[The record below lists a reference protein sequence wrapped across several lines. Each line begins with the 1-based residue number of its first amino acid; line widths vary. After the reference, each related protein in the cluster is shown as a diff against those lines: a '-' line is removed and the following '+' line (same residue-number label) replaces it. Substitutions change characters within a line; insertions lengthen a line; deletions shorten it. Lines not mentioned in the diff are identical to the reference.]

1 MALKHLLGTTALLAV
16 LAGCSSTDSAP
27 PAAAKPAHSDG
38 TCSAAG
44 AQNLLGQVA
53 TADIVEQARQ
63 QSGART
69 ARVLSPGDMVTLE
82 YDSQRLN
89 IDISE
94 AEVIERIACG

>member
-1 MALKHLLGTTALLAV
+1 MALKQLLGATALLAV

-27 PAAAKPAHSDG
+27 TEAAKPAHSDG

-89 IDISE
+89 IDINE